1 MKFFAQY
8 NYKKK
13 QNEFDNAIF
22 VIAKEKRKN
31 SEAWFDETQM
41 ECVNINIFF
50 VSIIAFQNIIM
61 FMVI

>member
-13 QNEFDNAIF
+13 QNEFENAIF

-31 SEAWFDETQM
+31 SEA
-41 ECVNINIFF
+41 
-50 VSIIAFQNIIM
+50 
-61 FMVI
+61 